1 MPSWFPPI
9 DGQEERELGAG
20 AHRELAVDAGEM
32 GLDCL
37 RAHAEL
43 LCSLPVR
50 PAHDGSLRCKTCFL
64 CSDACRYAAQ
74 LRNTADRVAGLVGLG
89 PSAYRVG
96 WQSAGRTGEAS
107 LLSCRRM
114 PA

>member
-50 PAHDGSLRCKTCFL
+50 PAGADQRCDSAFGGRESRLRHPLTP
-64 CSDACRYAAQ
+64 
-74 LRNTADRVAGLVGLG
+74 AG
-89 PSAYRVG
+89 A
-96 WQSAGRTGEAS
+96 
-107 LLSCRRM
+107 
-114 PA
+114 